1 MRGQNML
8 IGGIICAALVFISMI
23 TEQWINREAGI
34 KMIHVS
40 MGGSGLYILYLI
52 GLSIKN
58 RNKK

>member
-1 MRGQNML
+1 ML